1 MGQTKMGLATQL
13 GIARST
19 VSNLF
24 VGRAIERKI
33 FANICQS
40 LKLDWREIA
49 NQPEVEET
57 ESDLDALV
65 AEVRQKI
72 RSFIQEKC
80 GTMRVLDMSQPVGLT
95 DIYTDVNILEKITGR
110 RRINY
115 DDLVK
120 QFDPD
125 AENFDRFGLNKIT
138 EKRVPG
144 VEAVE
149 RFSKLMI
156 LGKPGAGKTTFLK
169 YLAIQ
174 CIEGNLQADR
184 VPIFITLKDF
194 AEAENEP
201 NLLTYIHQQF
211 ANFEITENQIIELLK
226 QGRGFIFLDGLDEV
240 REEDSKRVLNQIKTL
255 TEQYYKNQ
263 FLITCRIAAQDYAL
277 QTFTEVEV
285 ANVEVADFD
294 NKQIENFVTKWFQV
308 KGLDLADKF
317 IEKLNDN
324 PPIRE
329 LASSPILLTLLC
341 LEFEDSGDFPTDRA
355 ALYQRGTATL
365 LSKWDATR
373 GIERDQVYKQLSL
386 QRKQDLLSEIAWNTF
401 ERKQYF
407 FKQKDLEQEIS
418 NYIRNLPN
426 AKTDPELLQL
436 DSEAILKSIEAQHG
450 LLIERARGIYSFSHL
465 TFHEYFAARKIV
477 TSCNPY
483 SPDDPFLKKLA
494 QYIISKNWRE
504 VFLLTVV
511 MLSNSNYFLLLA
523 KESIDSFVS
532 RDNMIQ
538 DFLIHVYNNTALLD
552 LNHYYKPAAI
562 RVLYFSKF
570 TNELFFSLQKELQ
583 LKGTFNKMA
592 STNHQL
598 AYKIDK
604 NILDESF
611 TIDSGMLD
619 IYIKFHPYKFS
630 NHLKRNRQIK
640 ENKKKLKQLEF
651 NKIYSKTWSVRDELN
666 LFMVKL
672 DSDLE
677 WELEYEKK
685 DILNKYFYANKIL
698 VDCLNSDCYVSREVR
713 EEIEETLLLPIEE
726 IEKWKQQHR
735 PTNP

>member
-1 MGQTKMGLATQL
+1 MDKRSLKASEQGIKHLNQALNLMGQTKMGLATQL

-80 GTMRVLDMSQPVGLT
+80 GTMRVLDMSQPVDLT

-125 AENFDRFGLNKIT
+125 AENFDRFGLNRIT

-144 VEAVE
+144 IEAVE

-211 ANFEITENQIIELLK
+211 ANLEITENQIIELLK
-226 QGRGFIFLDGLDEV
+226 LGRGFIFLDGLDEI
-240 REEDSKRVLNQIKTL
+240 REEDSKRVLKQIKTL

-263 FLITCRIAAQDYAL
+263 FLITCRIAAQNYAF
-277 QTFTEVEV
+277 QPFTEVEV

-294 NKQIENFVTKWFQV
+294 NKQIENFVTKWFQI
-308 KGLDLADKF
+308 KELDLADKF
-317 IEKLNDN
+317 IEKLNFN

-418 NYIRNLPN
+418 NYIRHLPN

-465 TFHEYFAARKIV
+465 TFHEYFAARKVV

-483 SPDDPFLKKLA
+483 LPNDPFLKKLA

-504 VFLLTVV
+504 VFLLTVGI
-511 MLSNSNYFLLLA
+511 LSNSNYFLLLV
-523 KESIDSFVS
+523 KEWTDSFVS
-532 RDNMIQ
+532 SDDIIQ
-538 DFLIHVYNNTALLD
+538 DLLIYVYNTVLLD
-552 LNHYYKPAAI
+552 LSYHHKPAAV
-562 RVLYFSKF
+562 RALYCCELYEKLSLYLLSISPLSFATIKLIQDSNV
-570 TNELFFSLQKELQ
+570 TNRKNLSYSLDNTIKNDYTDDFFEDINSLTYFKKYKKQKEKL
-583 LKGTFNKMA
+583 
-592 STNHQL
+592 
-598 AYKIDK
+598 
-604 NILDESF
+604 
-611 TIDSGMLD
+611 
-619 IYIKFHPYKFS
+619 IKLFYKFG
-630 NHLKRNRQIK
+630 L
-640 ENKKKLKQLEF
+640 
-651 NKIYSKTWSVRDELN
+651 Y
-666 LFMVKL
+666 
-672 DSDLE
+672 
-677 WELEYEKK
+677 Y
-685 DILNKYFYANKIL
+685 YANQTL
-698 VDCLNSDCYVSREVR
+698 VDCLNTDCYVSREVR

>member
-1 MGQTKMGLATQL
+1 MDKRSLKASQQGIQHLNQALNLMGQTKMGLATQL

-277 QTFTEVEV
+277 QTFT
-285 ANVEVADFD
+285 
-294 NKQIENFVTKWFQV
+294 
-308 KGLDLADKF
+308 
-317 IEKLNDN
+317 
-324 PPIRE
+324 
-329 LASSPILLTLLC
+329 
-341 LEFEDSGDFPTDRA
+341 
-355 ALYQRGTATL
+355 
-365 LSKWDATR
+365 
-373 GIERDQVYKQLSL
+373 
-386 QRKQDLLSEIAWNTF
+386 
-401 ERKQYF
+401 
-407 FKQKDLEQEIS
+407 
-418 NYIRNLPN
+418 
-426 AKTDPELLQL
+426 
-436 DSEAILKSIEAQHG
+436 
-450 LLIERARGIYSFSHL
+450 
-465 TFHEYFAARKIV
+465 
-477 TSCNPY
+477 
-483 SPDDPFLKKLA
+483 
-494 QYIISKNWRE
+494 
-504 VFLLTVV
+504 
-511 MLSNSNYFLLLA
+511 
-523 KESIDSFVS
+523 
-532 RDNMIQ
+532 
-538 DFLIHVYNNTALLD
+538 
-552 LNHYYKPAAI
+552 
-562 RVLYFSKF
+562 
-570 TNELFFSLQKELQ
+570 
-583 LKGTFNKMA
+583 
-592 STNHQL
+592 
-598 AYKIDK
+598 
-604 NILDESF
+604 
-611 TIDSGMLD
+611 
-619 IYIKFHPYKFS
+619 
-630 NHLKRNRQIK
+630 
-640 ENKKKLKQLEF
+640 
-651 NKIYSKTWSVRDELN
+651 
-666 LFMVKL
+666 
-672 DSDLE
+672 
-677 WELEYEKK
+677 
-685 DILNKYFYANKIL
+685 
-698 VDCLNSDCYVSREVR
+698 
-713 EEIEETLLLPIEE
+713 
-726 IEKWKQQHR
+726 
-735 PTNP
+735 